1 MQYVIDLKWVARF
14 IRPMCPIHLE
24 MRKNTVDMSPIM
36 EFKHE
41 KRMVP
46 LTIPYESDYN
56 ENTFT
61 IIVGKNGVGKSRL
74 LSNMVNEFVRTERW
88 PQDYEYTNEFN
99 SYNRNERRV
108 IAVSTSPFDKF
119 KLPPKN
125 RLKEYL
131 VRTNYRYIGMRS
143 GGPYGVS
150 AISLISSATKGILEK
165 FLKNESHDRL
175 KDVFHTLGFLPEMR
189 LIFKPNFSLNRHITT
204 TDGISS
210 ERNSFEIAW
219 LKDFGIEVGTRAF
232 ESLNEIDE
240 RDVYKIRKA
249 LDELGDLF
257 LYEKAISVDIDFYHG
272 KAFSINNEVF
282 RNIEFLESINILLN
296 YDLIRLMDL
305 KLHKSEYGN
314 MSLRRA
320 SSGEQCMLVMILGI
334 AGHINDSSL
343 IFIDEPE
350 ISLHPKWQEEFMSL
364 LIRTFSQYRS
374 CQFFIATHSPQ
385 MVSQL
390 EINNCFVTSLSK
402 NEIFPSS
409 YFNDRSSDFQLAELF
424 DAPGSRN
431 EYITRLAFSLLSKIK
446 SRKAAGKNEVQELDR
461 LLALCNAISR
471 DDPTLELV
479 KSVEEIVQ
487 HYASY

>member
-1 MQYVIDLKWVARF
+1 MDI
-14 IRPMCPIHLE
+14 
-24 MRKNTVDMSPIM
+24 SPIT

-46 LTIPYESDYN
+46 LTIPYESDYY

-61 IIVGKNGVGKSRL
+61 VIVGKNGVGKSRL
-74 LSNMVNEFVRTERW
+74 LSNMVSEFVRTDQA
-88 PQDYEYTNEFN
+88 PQGYEYLNDFD

-125 RLKEYL
+125 RIKESV

-143 GGPYGVS
+143 GGPYGIS
-150 AISLISSATKGILEK
+150 SISLISSATKGILER
-165 FLKNESHDRL
+165 FLKNEGYDRL
-175 KDVFHTLGFLPEMR
+175 KDVFHTLGFLPEAR
-189 LIFKPNFSLNRHITT
+189 LIFKPNFRLDKHSIKVDR
-204 TDGISS
+204 ISS
-210 ERNSFEIAW
+210 EINSFEIAW
-219 LKDFGIEVGTRAF
+219 LKDLGIEVGPRAL
-232 ESLNEIDE
+232 ESLNEVNE
-240 RDVYKIRKA
+240 KDVYEIRKA
-249 LDELGDLF
+249 LDDLGDLF
-257 LYEKAISVDIDFYHG
+257 IYEKAISVDIDFYHG
-272 KAFSINNEVF
+272 EAFSINKEVF
-282 RNIEFLESINILLN
+282 HNIGFLESINILLN
-296 YDLIRLMDL
+296 YDLIRLMDM
-305 KLHKSEYGN
+305 KLHKREYGD

-320 SSGEQCMLVMILGI
+320 SSGEQCMLVMMLGI

-385 MVSQL
+385 IVSQL
-390 EINNCFVTSLSK
+390 EGKNCFVTSLTK

-446 SRKAAGKNEVQELDR
+446 SRKAAGKNEVQELDK

-479 KSVEEIVQ
+479 KAVEEIVK